1 MQLVIF
7 SLQDKLYG
15 MPSVAVEEITG
26 AVSWTAVPKAPKWL
40 LGLINLRGNVISL
53 LHYERFMNI
62 EDKTQD
68 SEKLC
73 YNNTIIIKHNG
84 KQMALAVDKVHEVI
98 DISEEEV
105 QLPVEGE
112 GLLRGVFSSNDVVIS
127 LIRLSTLF
135 SKNEGSN

>member
-68 SEKLC
+68 REKLC

-112 GLLRGVFSSNDVVIS
+112 GLLRGVFSRNDVVIS

>member
-84 KQMALAVDKVHEVI
+84 KQVALAVDKVHEVI

-112 GLLRGVFSSNDVVIS
+112 GLLRGVFSRNDVVIS

>member
-112 GLLRGVFSSNDVVIS
+112 GLLRGVFSRNDVVIS

>member
-26 AVSWTAVPKAPKWL
+26 AVSWTAVPKAPLWL

-62 EDKTQD
+62 EDKTEN
-68 SEKLC
+68 SEELC

-84 KQMALAVDKVHEVI
+84 KQVALAVDKVHEVI
-98 DISEEEV
+98 DINEDDI

-112 GLLRGVFSSNDVVIS
+112 GIFRGVFSQKDAVIS

-135 SKNEGSN
+135 SKNEGSK

>member
-112 GLLRGVFSSNDVVIS
+112 GLLRGVFSRNDVVIS

-135 SKNEGSN
+135 YKNEGSN

>member
-26 AVSWTAVPKAPKWL
+26 TVSWTAVPKAPKWL

-112 GLLRGVFSSNDVVIS
+112 GLLRGVFSRNDVVIS